1 MEKWQTV
8 MNYIGKTNMTILI
21 TRPEPEGSRLTEQL
35 EACGID
41 SLYLPLFI
49 YVEGRLSVE
58 EQQQLCCAD
67 IIIAVST
74 PSVEWADQFLRLA
87 GIGWPQKAAYL
98 AVGEK
103 TSQVLSEVCGRE
115 VLCPAVSDSEH
126 LLLIPSLQDVTG
138 KSIVILR
145 GNGGREL
152 LAQQLQAR
160 GASVQYC
167 EVYQRQPAPFHGHSK
182 VNIWQQQSVTHIVI
196 TSAEQLKLFCSN
208 IPAEYRRW
216 LYNRTLIVPSER
228 IAVLATEIGFQHV
241 IMVGSAANRDL
252 LAAIQSL
259 HLTGKAHDKQ

>member
-1 MEKWQTV
+1 
-8 MNYIGKTNMTILI
+8 MTILI
-21 TRPEPEGSRLTEQL
+21 TRPEPEGSRLVGYL
-35 EACGID
+35 DACGIK
-41 SLYLPLFI
+41 SLYQPLI
-49 YVEGRLSVE
+49 RYAEGRLSIEE
-58 EQQQLCCAD
+58 EQQICCAE
-67 IIIAVST
+67 IIIAISM
-74 PSVEWADQFLRLA
+74 PAVEWADQLLRQA
-87 GIGWPQKAAYL
+87 GLGWSQQAVYL
-98 AVGEK
+98 AVGGK
-103 TSQVLSEVCGRE
+103 TAQALSKVCGRE
-115 VLCPAVSDSEH
+115 VLCPAISDSEH

-167 EVYQRQPAPFHGHSK
+167 EVYQRQPIPFHGHSK

-228 IAVLATEIGFQHV
+228 IAALATDIGFQHV
-241 IMVGSAANRDL
+241 ITVGSAANRDL